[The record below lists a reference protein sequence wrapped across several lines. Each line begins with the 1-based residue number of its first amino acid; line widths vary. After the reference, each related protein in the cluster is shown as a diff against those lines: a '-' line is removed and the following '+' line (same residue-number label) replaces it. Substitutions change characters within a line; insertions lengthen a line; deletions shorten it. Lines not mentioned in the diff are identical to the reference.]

1 MLRHPRRKQQSAT
14 RKSLIPQKRSPWRC
28 RKGRQDWLS
37 RGDMETSRPVLVK
50 RVPENMN
57 QREAQKFL
65 ADVRPL
71 LNADRPQLVFDPS
84 QVRQLDV
91 AGIEVLMQCMSM
103 AMRKDGDL
111 KLASLSDQAAIVLE
125 LTRTDRLF
133 EIYETSTD
141 AATSYCSFLRTILRR
156 QQQP

>member
-1 MLRHPRRKQQSAT
+1 
-14 RKSLIPQKRSPWRC
+14 
-28 RKGRQDWLS
+28 
-37 RGDMETSRPVLVK
+37 METSRPVLVK

-57 QREAQKFL
+57 QREAQKFF

-71 LNADRPQLVFDPS
+71 LSADRPQLVFDLS

-111 KLASLSDQAAIVLE
+111 KLASLSDHAAVVLE

-133 EIYETSTD
+133 EIYESSTD
-141 AATSYCSFLRTILRR
+141 AARSYSSFLPNTLRR
-156 QQQP
+156 QNQMRIAA

>member
-1 MLRHPRRKQQSAT
+1 
-14 RKSLIPQKRSPWRC
+14 
-28 RKGRQDWLS
+28 
-37 RGDMETSRPVLVK
+37 METSRPVLVK

-57 QREAQKFL
+57 HRESQKFF

-71 LNADRPQLVFDPS
+71 LNADRPQLVFDLS

-111 KLASLSDQAAIVLE
+111 KLASLSDHAAVVLE
-125 LTRTDRLF
+125 LTRADRLF

-141 AATSYCSFLRTILRR
+141 AARSYSSFLPNTLRR
-156 QQQP
+156 QQQHLARLAA